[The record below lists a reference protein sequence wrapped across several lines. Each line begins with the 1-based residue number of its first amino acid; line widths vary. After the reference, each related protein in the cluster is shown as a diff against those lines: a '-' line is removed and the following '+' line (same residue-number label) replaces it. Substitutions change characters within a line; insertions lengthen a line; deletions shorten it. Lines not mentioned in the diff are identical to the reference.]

1 LKLSPAGRTASTA
14 ALLCLAFIAGGAGGL
29 TPSPARAALADVQAV
44 PAAAFVDSIGVN
56 THFGYTRG
64 PYGRQ
69 WPEVRDALLRSG
81 IRHIRDSLFDT
92 AWQPYYDHLNELGER
107 GVGVT
112 LVTSFDQTPRLLG
125 AYPARVHRIDAY
137 EDPNEVDY
145 YAHSDDWAQQLR
157 TFAPVVWTAA
167 KKLSPPLPVIGPS
180 LQTCDHYAA
189 LGDLSAYMD
198 YGNSHDYFSGNNPG
212 TPGFGPRS
220 FLQKGYGSL
229 AFNHAC
235 AHLVAGSRPI
245 SATETGYT
253 TSTSSKI
260 GIPAGVAA
268 RYVPRL
274 LLEQWRSG
282 MTRSFEYELVD
293 EGANV
298 TEGHYGLLDA
308 DIRPKPGLIAL
319 SALIAELSG
328 PAPAFAAD
336 SLPLS
341 VAAPTDDVHDVL
353 FEKSDRSF
361 TLAIWREVPCY
372 DVPSHTYIDVPPVQ
386 TSIRLERGAL
396 SAVTVKTFDD
406 NGALSST
413 RYAGGAALSFA
424 VSDHV
429 SLVSFKVRASR
440 GPI

>member
-1 LKLSPAGRTASTA
+1 
-14 ALLCLAFIAGGAGGL
+14 LCLAFSAWGAGRL
-29 TPSPARAALADVQAV
+29 NPAPVRAAVSDVRAV
-44 PAAAFVDSIGVN
+44 PAATFVDSIGVN

-64 PYGRQ
+64 PYGRR

-81 IRHIRDSLFDT
+81 IRHIRDALFDT
-92 AWQPYYDHLNELGER
+92 TWQPYYDHLNELGER

-112 LVTSFDQTPRLLG
+112 LVTSFNQTPRLLG
-125 AYPARVHRIDAY
+125 AYPGRVHRIDAY

-145 YAHSDDWAQQLR
+145 YAHSADWADELR

-189 LGDLSAYMD
+189 LGDLSAYID

-212 TPGFGPRS
+212 TTGFGPRS
-220 FLQKGYGSL
+220 ILQKGFGSL
-229 AFNHAC
+229 AFDHAC
-235 AHLVAGSRPI
+235 ARAVAGSRPM

-253 TSTSSKI
+253 TNPSTKI
-260 GIPAGVAA
+260 GIPADVAA

-282 MTRSFEYELVD
+282 MVRSFEYELVD
-293 EGANV
+293 EGGDDV
-298 TEGHYGLLDA
+298 ERHYGLLDA
-308 DIRPKPGLIAL
+308 DIRPKPGMLAL

-328 PAPAFAAD
+328 PAPAFAAE
-336 SLPLS
+336 SLPLR
-341 VAAPTDDVHDVL
+341 VEAPADDVHDVL

-372 DVPSHTYIDVPPVQ
+372 DVPSHTYIDVPPVA
-386 TSIRLERGAL
+386 TTIRLERGTL
-396 SAVTVKTFDD
+396 SSVMVKTFDD
-406 NGALSST
+406 RGGLSSS
-413 RYAGGAALSFA
+413 RFAGGAALSLA

-429 SLVSFKVRASR
+429 SLVTFNVA
-440 GPI
+440 GI